1 MLQVAI
7 DVSTENAE
15 LRRTVERINA
25 ENQELR
31 QELAKLNTEIDD
43 LKETHTNEISDLK
56 ETHTNE
62 INDLKETHTN
72 EICNLK
78 ETHTNE
84 IDKLKETHTNELQKL
99 TQLHQARKDR
109 LQARYSAEAER
120 VMQENTDLRNS
131 LTVSKQK
138 LDQLYQ
144 TVGRVSKTKHVVQ
157 TIKRKNSC
165 ITKWKSETSKWRKTA
180 KASEG
185 FKTRVDN
192 KSRKLKSLQKEKS
205 NRNYRA
211 QAKAANQTEAK
222 LDTNLITDTLR
233 DTVAT
238 VRRQNEEIL
247 FLENN
252 LNKAQETIDGR
263 GTIPTRLGN
272 RIHPSMKE
280 ASMLLQGIGVAEKQ
294 VGPAI
299 HAVVSTL
306 TEAELDGPLPS
317 NASQQRLSGEMAS
330 VAKQHLREKLEN
342 EHNLTLKY
350 DGTTK
355 KGRHIVEVELET
367 KDDTLLIGAKETV
380 GGTAVDYIECISS
393 VVNEVHPDMLTK
405 VSNTM
410 TDRVIV
416 NKAID
421 RGLEE
426 IKGGKL
432 NSFRCSVHPLDT
444 IHKQSDKFVKA
455 HELTLTFEK
464 DGKYPFQ
471 KGGESKTQA
480 TLRCVDKLFHDSAAG
495 LPKELPH
502 YLKSKGVKG
511 GENSSLY
518 PRWVGNRFNIFF
530 VNAGL
535 LYQYN
540 GLIQEFQT
548 KYIKPRNGL
557 HHAVFNMLS
566 QGKIQHILR
575 ALGLVNKFLTGPWM
589 EWQGTRQ
596 GILATSQVF
605 TRVLDRLDNVNTMD
619 IVNGFEETAFGKP
632 PKCDDKYVAL
642 TTSTS
647 QDKETADVLGG
658 LLSEATDV
666 MRRQLVDHLPGG
678 KFHNPD
684 NEVREAA
691 KSCTSN
697 NISGERA
704 FAKIDSQIMKA
715 RSATLE
721 KSISKAQF
729 SLNKVPSFLKS
740 KSKEERAEIMK
751 KATSEARKDRVKEK
765 EYREHLQKSM
775 RERLES
781 SRRELERK
789 EENSRTTKENI
800 INTVLIN
807 GLWKTD
813 EEIAE
818 GVKSLS
824 KAQALLALKG
834 QVRFRMDILGCVHPQ
849 NKKIAFTKATQQDF
863 ETYLKELIQAPI
875 PELKEEI
882 FQIIDDPAAIVGFS
896 FNQKWSEDGV
906 DSMCPGSILKLVNP
920 QKKHEAEY
928 ECYFDAEEAPTFQTV
943 SEIITDIVVGD
954 MFIYVK

>member
-1 MLQVAI
+1 MLCVFQVAI
-7 DVSTENAE
+7 DVSSENAE
-15 LRRTVERINA
+15 LRRTIERVNL

-31 QELAKLNTEIDD
+31 QELQELKAEINQ
-43 LKETHTNEISDLK
+43 LKETHTNAISYLK
-56 ETHTNE
+56 ETHTKE
-62 INDLKETHTN
+62 ISNLKETHTK
-72 EICNLK
+72 EISNLK
-78 ETHTNE
+78 ETHTNYLQRLE
-84 IDKLKETHTNELQKL
+84 ILHQTRTDRLENRHAAEAARAVQENKDLQK
-99 TQLHQARKDR
+99 
-109 LQARYSAEAER
+109 
-120 VMQENTDLRNS
+120 S
-131 LTVSKQK
+131 LTASKQK
-138 LDQLYQ
+138 LDKLYK
-144 TVGRVSKTKHVVQ
+144 TVGRVSKTKHVIQ
-157 TIKRKNSC
+157 AIKRKNSY
-165 ITKWKSETSKWRKTA
+165 ISKWKSETSRWKKSA
-180 KASEG
+180 KACQG
-185 FKTRVDN
+185 FKARIDN
-192 KSRKLKSLQKEKS
+192 KSRKLKTLQKERS
-205 NRNYRA
+205 NRSYRT
-211 QAKAANQTEAK
+211 QAKVSNQTDTK
-222 LDTNLITDTLR
+222 VDTNLITNTLR

-247 FLENN
+247 FLEDS
-252 LNKAQETIDGR
+252 LNQAQENIDAR
-263 GTIPTRLGN
+263 GKIPTRLGH

-299 HAVVSTL
+299 HAVVSSL

-330 VAKQHLREKLEN
+330 VAKQHLREKLGDERD
-342 EHNLTLKY
+342 LTLKY

-367 KDDTLLIGAKETV
+367 EHDTLLIGAKETV
-380 GGTAVDYIECISS
+380 GGTAQDYIECIST
-393 VVNEVHPDMLTK
+393 VLNEIQPDMLKK

-455 HELTLTFEK
+455 HELTQKFEK

-480 TLRCVDKLFHDSAAG
+480 TLRCIDKLFHDSGSG

-502 YLKSKGVKG
+502 YLKSKGIKG

-540 GLIQEFQT
+540 ELIQEFQT

-557 HHAVFNMLS
+557 HHAIFNMLT

-589 EWQGTRQ
+589 EWQGQRQ
-596 GILATSQVF
+596 NILATSQVF
-605 TRVLDRLDNVNTMD
+605 TRVLDRLDNISTRD
-619 IVNGFEETAFGKP
+619 IVNGFTETAFGTA

-642 TTSTS
+642 TTSTN
-647 QDKETADVLGG
+647 QDKETADVLSG
-658 LLSEATDV
+658 LLHEATDV

-684 NEVREAA
+684 SEVQEEA
-691 KSCTSN
+691 KSCSSN

-715 RSATLE
+715 RSATVE
-721 KSISKAQF
+721 KSINKAQF
-729 SLNKVPSFLKS
+729 SLNKVPNFLKS

-765 EYREHLQKSM
+765 QYREHLLKSM

-789 EENSRTTKENI
+789 EENSRATKEKI
-800 INTVLIN
+800 IDTVLIN

-813 EEIAE
+813 EEIDQA
-818 GVKSLS
+818 VKSLS

-834 QVRFRMDILGCVHPQ
+834 QVRFRMDILGCVHPE
-849 NKKIAFTKATQQDF
+849 NRKIAFTKATQQDF
-863 ETYLKELIQAPI
+863 ENYLKELTHAPI
-875 PELKEEI
+875 PENKEEI
-882 FQIIDDPAAIVGFS
+882 FLIIDDPAAIVGFS

-906 DSMCPGSILKLVNP
+906 DSMCPGSILRLVNP

-928 ECYFDAEEAPTFQTV
+928 ECQFDAEEEPTFQTV

-954 MFIYVK
+954 MFIYVT